1 MTLRVIT
8 LALALAA
15 SAFGQ
20 GFASS
25 SQAKTAPVYTTVTI
39 PINTS
44 IMAAGV
50 DLQGCTPAAIEMP
63 SAWDTASITI
73 AASKTLGGTY
83 VNVYDQ
89 FGTEVTITAAASRFI
104 ILSPADWW
112 AFRYIKLRSGTAGT
126 PVTQTAARTLT
137 IHCR

>member
-1 MTLRVIT
+1 MTIRVIT
-8 LALALAA
+8 LALALCL

-20 GFASS
+20 FGNSAT
-25 SQAKTAPVYTTVTI
+25 AKTAPVSKTVSI
-39 PINTS
+39 PISTS

-63 SAWDTASITI
+63 SAWDTGNLTFSVAS
-73 AASKTLGGTY
+73 TLSGTY
-83 VNVYDQ
+83 KNVYDE
-89 FGTEVTITAAASRFI
+89 FGTEVTVTAAASRFI
-104 ILSPADWW
+104 RLSPADWW
-112 AFRYIKLRSGTAGT
+112 SMRYLKIRSGTSGT

>member
-1 MTLRVIT
+1 MTIRVIT
-8 LALALAA
+8 LALALCL

-20 GFASS
+20 FGSS
-25 SQAKTAPVYTTVTI
+25 AQAKAAPVSTTVTI

-63 SAWDTASITI
+63 AAWDTANLTFSV
-73 AASKTLGGTY
+73 ASSLSGTY
-83 VNVYDQ
+83 KNVYDE
-89 FGTEVTITAAASRFI
+89 FGSEATVTAAASRFI
-104 ILSPADWW
+104 RLSPADWW
-112 AFRYIKLRSGTAGT
+112 GLRYLKIRSGTAGT
-126 PVTQTAARTLT
+126 PVTQTAARIIT

>member
-1 MTLRVIT
+1 MTIRVIT
-8 LALALAA
+8 LALALCL

-20 GFASS
+20 FGNSAA
-25 SQAKTAPVYTTVTI
+25 AKTAPVTKTVSI

-44 IMAAGV
+44 IMATGI

-63 SAWDTASITI
+63 SAWDAANITL
-73 AASKTLGGTY
+73 AASKTLSGTY
-83 VNVYDQ
+83 INVYDQ

-104 ILSPADWW
+104 VLPPADWW
-112 AFRYIKLRSGTAGT
+112 SFRYIKLRSGTSGT
-126 PVTQTAARTLT
+126 PVNQTAARTLT